1 MASGFSSDQVEK
13 AKEAI
18 GILSSIINPVQDEQV
33 RHVYLYFCY
42 FNKINQRPCSSR
54 SLSGNEP
61 RPRSEGEHVVHVP
74 RVAVASCGSC

>member
-1 MASGFSSDQVEK
+1 MVTPRAALHKRGAISVTFNPEHVGLRHLYFCPFGAVAAMASGFSSDQVEK

-42 FNKINQRPCSSR
+42 
-54 SLSGNEP
+54 L
-61 RPRSEGEHVVHVP
+61 
-74 RVAVASCGSC
+74 

>member
-33 RHVYLYFCY
+33 RHVYLYFC
-42 FNKINQRPCSSR
+42 KINQRPCSSR

>member
-33 RHVYLYFCY
+33 RHVYL
-42 FNKINQRPCSSR
+42 KINQRPCSSR